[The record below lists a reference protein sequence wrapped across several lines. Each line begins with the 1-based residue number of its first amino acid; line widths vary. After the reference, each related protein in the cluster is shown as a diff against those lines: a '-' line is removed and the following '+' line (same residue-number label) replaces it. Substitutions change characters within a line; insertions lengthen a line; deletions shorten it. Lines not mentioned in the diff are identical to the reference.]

1 LVGRWEEDYLAEY
14 DWILLGGVKNLKLG
28 LEVIQVWLVKVGCG
42 PNHEKWL
49 EWKKGSMDLM

>member
-28 LEVIQVWLVKVGCG
+28 LEVIQVWLVKVGCR
-42 PNHEKWL
+42 PNLEKWL